1 MKQVSEKMNA
11 HLNGSKHFLCA
22 DVYELRLR
30 DGVGYFL
37 TDADVDVSYNGRL
50 YRHDEMILM
59 RTQIKTMSRVAVDKM
74 TVTIYADESDKIGA
88 KPVNEFAHGGGFD
101 RARLYLNRIFFDD
114 NHEPIGHVSLFG
126 GVVEV
131 SKAGGLAIK
140 LTVKAETQGLNM
152 PFPRRRYYP
161 QAPYGGIAGKD
172 SGTALI
178 APFVPTSLS
187 LY

>member
-1 MKQVSEKMNA
+1 M
-11 HLNGSKHFLCA
+11 
-22 DVYELRLR
+22 
-30 DGVGYFL
+30 
-37 TDADVDVSYNGRL
+37 
-50 YRHDEMILM
+50 
-59 RTQIKTMSRVAVDKM
+59 
-74 TVTIYADESDKIGA
+74 
-88 KPVNEFAHGGGFD
+88 
-101 RARLYLNRIFFDD
+101 
-114 NHEPIGHVSLFG
+114 SLFG

-131 SKAGGLAIK
+131 SKAGGIALK